1 MGALP
6 FAQLEEWE
14 ARRILVVTVALL
26 SEFPEPCW
34 LPIEKSGVLVVVV
47 VVEGVVL
54 HVV

>member
-1 MGALP
+1 M
-6 FAQLEEWE
+6 
-14 ARRILVVTVALL
+14 VTVALL

-54 HVV
+54 HVTGHWYHLVSRH